1 MAIPRASVQRL
12 QQTLSHIQ
20 PAKGPEQL
28 SIVEGPTQPELLDI
42 TLGELLTLQALQYS
56 DYECLVFP
64 WTGARWTYGDL
75 KDEADRLARGLLAM
89 GIQKGDRIG
98 IMAGNC
104 EQYIS
109 VFFAAARVGAI
120 LVVLNNTYTPSELY
134 YALNHSEC
142 RLLFMT
148 PRIGRHNLE
157 EVLTKLSPRPQQN
170 ATSKALEEIIILR
183 GEYSDFDTYDTVIR
197 RGLSQAAHVLQ
208 DRESELRSGDVCNLQ
223 FTSGSTGNP
232 KAAMLTHHNL
242 VNNSRFIGDRM
253 NLTSF
258 DILCCPPPLFHCFG
272 LVLGMLAVVTHGSK
286 IVFPSEA
293 FDPQA
298 VLHAISNEKCTALHG
313 VPTMFEAILSIPK
326 PPRFDTSN
334 LRTGIIAGAPVP
346 RPLMKRLLGGLN
358 MREYTSSY
366 GLTEASPTCFN
377 AFTTDS
383 IHTRLTTVGKV
394 LPHARAKII
403 DTQGNIVPVGQR
415 GELCIAG
422 YQLTKGYWH
431 NPEKTA
437 ETLVTDAN
445 GVTWLKTG
453 DEASFNQQGY
463 CTITGRFKDII
474 IRGGENIY
482 PLEIEERLT
491 AHPRIDL
498 ASVIGIPDQK
508 YGEVVGAFIA
518 LAPGDGARPSDEE
531 LRAWTRE
538 TLGRHKAPQYIF
550 VFGEEGVSSTVPVT
564 GSGKVRKMDLRQAA
578 ATVLAQRGR

>member
-1 MAIPRASVQRL
+1 MAGPVRRL
-12 QQTLSHIQ
+12 QQTLSHLQAPQ
-20 PAKGPEQL
+20 PQQL
-28 SIVEGPTQPELLDI
+28 SIVYGPTEPELLDV
-42 TLGELLTLQALQYS
+42 TLGELLTLQSLQYG

-64 WTGARWTYGDL
+64 WTGARWTYADL
-75 KDEADRLARGLLAM
+75 NDEADRVARGMLAM
-89 GIQKGDRIG
+89 GIKKGDRVG

-109 VFFAAARVGAI
+109 IFFAAARVGAI

-134 YALNHSEC
+134 YALDHTGTYSWFSIFFHS
-142 RLLFMT
+142 
-148 PRIGRHNLE
+148 LE
-157 EVLTKLSPRPQQN
+157 DVLAKLGPHPKASG
-170 ATSKALEEIIILR
+170 TSKALEEIV
-183 GEYSDFDTYDTVIR
+183 VIR
-197 RGLSQAAHVLQ
+197 GTYKDFTTYAQVIERGLPLPPNALPE
-208 DRESELRSGDVCNLQ
+208 RESQLQTEDVCNLQ

-286 IVFPSEA
+286 IIFPSET
-293 FDPQA
+293 FDPLA
-298 VLHAISNEKCTALHG
+298 TLHAISDEKCTALHG
-313 VPTMFEAILSIPK
+313 VPTMFEAILSFDK
-326 PPRFDTSN
+326 PPNFDCSN

-346 RPLMKRLLGGLN
+346 RPLMKRLFEELN
-358 MREYTSSY
+358 MRQYTSSY

-377 AFTTDS
+377 ALTTDS
-383 IHTRLTTVGKV
+383 IETRLQTVGKV
-394 LPHARAKII
+394 MPHAKAKII
-403 DTQGNIVPVGQR
+403 DANGAIVPVGTR
-415 GELCIAG
+415 GELCMAG
-422 YQLTKGYWH
+422 YQLTKGYWN

-437 ETLVTDAN
+437 ETLVTDEE
-445 GVTWLKTG
+445 GTVWLKTG
-453 DEASFNQQGY
+453 DEAVFTPEGY

-491 AHPRIDL
+491 AHPSISL
-498 ASVIGIPDQK
+498 SSVIGIPDPK

-518 LAPGDGARPSDEE
+518 LAEGAKRPSDDE

-538 TLGRHKAPQYIF
+538 TLGRHKAPQHVF
-550 VFGEEGVSSTVPVT
+550 VFGEEGVDATVPVT
-564 GSGKVRKMDLRQAA
+564 GSGKVRKVDLRKIAA
-578 ATVLAQRGR
+578 GVLERRRNGKVTA